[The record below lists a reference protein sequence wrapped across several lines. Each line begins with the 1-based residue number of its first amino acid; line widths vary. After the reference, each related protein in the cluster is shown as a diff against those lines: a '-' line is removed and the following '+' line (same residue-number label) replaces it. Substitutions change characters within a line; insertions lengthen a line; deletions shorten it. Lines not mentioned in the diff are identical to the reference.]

1 MIVMKIRQ
9 QSLIT
14 FSLIVIFLLAFVPL
28 ELDSNDNYSIY
39 VNPFSHNSLS
49 PDELSVGY
57 NVGIIEPTLNRSG
70 IELNFASG
78 KLLNN
83 GIFIFNYNYY
93 YAFSNSIPPENVY
106 KTSSKTLNQF
116 VDIPPPYTST

>member
-57 NVGIIEPTLNRSG
+57 NVGIIEPTLSRSG